1 MTEYIFI
8 EDKPVSESLPLR
20 ALFYGEGLFETF
32 RYKSRMP
39 ALFGRHYERMRRGA
53 EYLGIPMYSI
63 SYIEDLVE
71 GAVSAAGIDDAY
83 VKVCLLSD
91 GGSTLFYDL
100 PSKSAVL
107 TVVREYKAPEE
118 SLTLHLSSIRKNST
132 SLLSGL
138 KSLNYLE
145 NVLARREAVSA
156 GFKEALFLN
165 DKGHIAE
172 CSAANIYWIRG
183 GILYTPSLECGIMP
197 GTTREILLG
206 LARNIGLDVREGH
219 YSPDDLYE
227 CELALATNALI
238 GLMPVSVI
246 GHISLDTD
254 STHLDSLK
262 RGLSERLGW

>member
-1 MTEYIFI
+1 MAEHIFI
-8 EDKPVSESLPLR
+8 EDRPVNDAATVR
-20 ALFYGEGLFETF
+20 TLFYGEGLFETF

-39 ALFGRHYERMRRGA
+39 ALFESHYERMRNGA

-63 SYIEDLVE
+63 SYIEGLIE
-71 GAVSAAGIDDAY
+71 NAVAAAGIGDAY

-91 GGSTLFYDL
+91 GSTLFYDL

-107 TVVREYKAPEE
+107 TVVREYKPPSEPLA
-118 SLTLHLSSIRKNST
+118 LHVGSARRNST
-132 SLLSGL
+132 SPLSHL

-156 GFKEALFLN
+156 GFSECLFLS
-165 DKGHIAE
+165 DKGHVAE

-183 GILYTPSLECGIMP
+183 GILYTPSLECGALR
-197 GTTREILLG
+197 GTTREALLQVAG
-206 LARNIGLDVREGH
+206 DAGLDVREGR

-238 GLMPVSVI
+238 GVMPVSVI

-254 STHLDSLK
+254 TVHLDSLRK
-262 RGLSERLGW
+262 VLFERLGW

>member
-1 MTEYIFI
+1 MAEHIFI
-8 EDKPVSESLPLR
+8 EDKPISGALPLR
-20 ALFYGEGLFETF
+20 TLFYGEGLFETF

-39 ALFGRHYERMRRGA
+39 ALFERHYERMRMGA

-63 SYIEDLVE
+63 SYIEDLVV
-71 GAVSAAGIDDAY
+71 GAVSAAGIEDAY

-91 GGSTLFYDL
+91 GSTLFYDL
-100 PSKSAVL
+100 PSKSAIL
-107 TVVREYKAPEE
+107 TIVREYKAPLEP
-118 SLTLHLSSIRKNST
+118 LTLHIGSARRNST
-132 SLLSGL
+132 SPLSYL

-172 CSAANIYWIRG
+172 CSAANICWIRDS
-183 GILYTPSLECGIMP
+183 ILYTPSIECGVLP
-197 GTTREILLG
+197 GTTREILLD
-206 LARNIGLDVREGH
+206 LAGNIGLDVREGH

-227 CELALATNALI
+227 CELALVTNALI
-238 GLMPVSVI
+238 GVIPVSVV

-254 STHLDSLK
+254 TTHFDSLK
-262 RGLSERLGW
+262 TGLFEHLGW